1 MVTILDGMAD
11 AIVRRRED
19 GALELRVNG
28 VFVMDDQETSSERA
42 LAQAVLAQGAA
53 EILVG
58 GLGLGFTLRELL
70 ESPTV
75 RRVIVAELHPEIPAW
90 MADGTIPGADLLADP
105 RTELAVGDV
114 RAVVTAQPPDSLDA
128 IVLDVDNGPDFL
140 VHDDNAEVYGSTF
153 IETCAARLRPNGSLC
168 IWSMDTS
175 EDVLVALAAA
185 FDDVQGTRIPVR
197 LQNREEDYWILT
209 GSRRRGSDIVPT

>member
-1 MVTILDGMAD
+1 MTGAL
-11 AIVRRRED
+11 VRRRDD

-42 LAQAVLAQGAA
+42 LAHAVIERGAR

-70 ESPTV
+70 GAQDV
-75 RRVIVAELHPEIPAW
+75 RRVVVAELHAEIPDW
-90 MADGTIPGADLLADP
+90 MRDGTIPGAELLIDE
-105 RTELAVGDV
+105 RTSVVVGDV
-114 RAVVTAQPPDSLDA
+114 RDVVAAQPMASLDA

-140 VHDDNAEVYGSTF
+140 VHDANAQVYGASF
-153 IETCAARLRPNGSLC
+153 LQTCAARLRPDGSLC

-175 EDVLVALAAA
+175 AELLNALGTCFAEVTSTA
-185 FDDVQGTRIPVR
+185 VPVTLQGRTT
-197 LQNREEDYWILT
+197 DYWILT
-209 GSRRRGSDIVPT
+209 GSRRRGSDIVPP